1 MKKLLL
7 LVLQLAPV
15 LGYCCFEDSVVYV
28 IKGTSDVKEGI
39 VILNNRVKRDTVAIK
54 NGRFQ
59 FKGKVKQPVLGL
71 LEIWPPGGV
80 PANVILEQGEIT
92 VKLENGNYS
101 VGGTGNNT
109 RYQQIRE
116 QTVPF
121 RMAVAVLQDSSMNA
135 VGLAK
140 RKWSLAIDSVEREK
154 AGATGKWVR
163 ENKNFAGL
171 VALLSTYRKDTP
183 TNLAYYL
190 EILKAFSSDPGYQ
203 LITAYYKS
211 MLKIEKGA
219 PVPSFTLQDINGKM
233 VSLASFKGKYVL
245 IDFWYHNCGFCRQ
258 MMPSLVK
265 IYADLKQKGFEIV
278 SISIDGKASE
288 QDWRK
293 AIKDDGA
300 DWTELW
306 DYDQVLPGQYGVAGY
321 PHLFLLDQEGKLLQ
335 QVIGYQDEAALRKI
349 LGAYLP

>member
-1 MKKLLL
+1 LKKILL
-7 LVLQLAPV
+7 LVLLFVPAWA
-15 LGYCCFEDSVVYV
+15 YCCFTDSVVYV
-28 IKGTSDVKEGI
+28 IKGVSDVKEGI
-39 VILNNRVKRDTVAIK
+39 VILNNRATKDTITIK
-54 NGRFQ
+54 NGRFL

-71 LEIWPPGGV
+71 LEIWPPGGI

-92 VKLENGNYS
+92 VTLKNGNLS

-109 RYQQIRE
+109 RYQQIRD
-116 QTVPF
+116 QTLPF
-121 RMAVAVLQDSSMNA
+121 RKAVAVLQDSSMRV

-140 RKWSLAIDSVEREK
+140 RKWSAAIDSVEHEK
-154 AGATGKWVR
+154 AKATGKWVR

-190 EILKAFSSDPGYQ
+190 ETLKAFSTDPGYQ
-203 LITAYYKS
+203 LISEYYKS

-219 PVPSFTLQDINGKM
+219 PVPSFTLQDINGQM

-245 IDFWYHNCGFCRQ
+245 VDFWYHNCGFCRQ

-278 SISIDGKASE
+278 SISIDAKASE

-300 DWTELW
+300 TWTELW
-306 DYDQVLPGQYGVAGY
+306 DYDKTMPDQYGVAGY
-321 PHLFLLDQEGKLLQ
+321 PHLFLLDREGKLLQ
-335 QVIGYQDEAALRKI
+335 QVIGYQDESVLRKI
-349 LGAYLP
+349 LSAYLP